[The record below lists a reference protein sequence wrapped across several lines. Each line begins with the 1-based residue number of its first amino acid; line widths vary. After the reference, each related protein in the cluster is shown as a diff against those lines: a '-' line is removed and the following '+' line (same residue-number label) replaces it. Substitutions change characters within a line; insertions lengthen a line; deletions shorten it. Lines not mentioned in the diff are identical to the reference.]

1 MIKLSRLADYGVVVL
16 GRLATMRQRG
26 AGPTTAAEIAEATLL
41 PAPTVAKILKLL
53 ARGEVVCSHRG
64 HQGGYSL
71 ARDPGAITVAD
82 LVTAL
87 DGPVAL
93 TACVD
98 GHEGDCSVESMCA
111 IRGHWDAVNTAV
123 RAALESVTLADMILP
138 GVPPMFQAAVGRQ
151 GAEKDRAR

>member
-1 MIKLSRLADYGVVVL
+1 MIRLSRLADYGVVVL
-16 GRLATMRQRG
+16 GRLATMRERE

-53 ARGEVVCSHRG
+53 ARGDVVCSHRG

-98 GHEGDCSVESMCA
+98 GHEGDCSIESMCA

-123 RAALESVTLADMILP
+123 RKALESVTLADMILP
-138 GVPPMFQAAVGRQ
+138 GVPPMFQA
-151 GAEKDRAR
+151 GAEPTGSGKQTAR

>member
-1 MIKLSRLADYGVVVL
+1 MIRLSRLADYGVVVL
-16 GRLATMRQRG
+16 GRLATMRERE
-26 AGPTTAAEIAEATLL
+26 AGPTTTAEIAEATLL

-53 ARGEVVCSHRG
+53 ARGDVVCSHRG

-123 RAALESVTLADMILP
+123 RKALESVTLADMILP
-138 GVPPMFQAAVGRQ
+138 GVPPMFQA
-151 GAEKDRAR
+151 GAEPTGSGEQTAR

>member
-1 MIKLSRLADYGVVVL
+1 MIKLSRLTDYGVVVL
-16 GRLATMRQRG
+16 GRLAAVRERG

-53 ARGEVVCSHRG
+53 ARGDVVLSHRG

-71 ARDPGAITVAD
+71 ARDAQAITVAD
-82 LVTAL
+82 IVTAL

-98 GHEGDCSVESMCA
+98 GHEGDCSVETMCA

-123 RAALESVTLADMILP
+123 RGALESVTLADMIVP
-138 GVPPMFQAAVGRQ
+138 AVPPMFQTP
-151 GAEKDRAR
+151 AERSAGQEDSVR